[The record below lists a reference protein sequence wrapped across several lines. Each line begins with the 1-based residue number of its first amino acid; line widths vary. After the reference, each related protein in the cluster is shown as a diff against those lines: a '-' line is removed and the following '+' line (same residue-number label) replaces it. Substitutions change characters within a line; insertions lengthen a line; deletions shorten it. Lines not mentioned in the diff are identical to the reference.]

1 MLEVISFGIISFLTE
16 IFARSPVEIE
26 PIQLLAW
33 QNTELFILPDLTPDP
48 VAEKIVDD
56 YLQALTD
63 RGISPTRQGVWIQS
77 DWHQLVNHNGNRL
90 RSAASLTKIATTLA
104 ALSTYGADYQFETKI
119 YAVGEI
125 KDGTLQGDLLV
136 EGDRDPFFVWEEAI
150 ALGNSLQKLG
160 IRKVTGKLIV
170 NDKFYMNYKSKSSV
184 AAELLLKSLNEK
196 LWSAEVASQY
206 LTLPLGTLRPQIQIV
221 GGVEVVEGAGEQG
234 SRGTEEAGGV
244 REQGSR
250 GAEEAGGAGEQGS
263 RGAGEQGSRGS
274 RGSRGSK
281 GAEEQ
286 GSKGSRGAGEQRVQ
300 LLVRHQSLPLG
311 EILRQM
317 NIYSNNEIA
326 QMLADA
332 LGGASKVMSIAE
344 EFAFV
349 SSGDISLI
357 NGSGLGEE
365 NRIAPYAVCQ
375 MLMAINRLLN
385 SHSLSV
391 VDLFPLAG
399 RDVVGTMQNRTIPT
413 GTAVKTGTLDRV
425 SALAG
430 VIPTRERGNIWFAI
444 INSGSQTE
452 FLRKEQD
459 RLIQRLANH
468 WQLNSL
474 DLTNSSSS
482 YLGDPARNQVLN

>member
-1 MLEVISFGIISFLTE
+1 MLEVISFGIISFLAE
-16 IFARSPVEIE
+16 IFTRSPVEIE
-26 PIQLLAW
+26 QIQLLAW

-77 DWHQLVNHNGNRL
+77 DWHKLVDHNGNRL

-125 KDGTLQGDLLV
+125 KEGVLQGDLLV
-136 EGDRDPFFVWEEAI
+136 EGNHDPFFVWEEAI
-150 ALGNSLQKLG
+150 ALGNTLQKLG

-170 NDKFYMNYKSKSSV
+170 NDKFYMNYKSKSLV
-184 AAELLLKSLNEK
+184 AGELLLKSLNEK
-196 LWSAEVASQY
+196 MWSAEVASQY

-234 SRGTEEAGGV
+234 SRGAEEVG
-244 REQGSR
+244 
-250 GAEEAGGAGEQGS
+250 GAE
-263 RGAGEQGSRGS
+263 
-274 RGSRGSK
+274 
-281 GAEEQ
+281 GAE
-286 GSKGSRGAGEQRVQ
+286 GVGERRIK
-300 LLVRHQSLPLG
+300 LLVRHQSLPLA

-317 NIYSNNEIA
+317 NIYSNNEMA

-375 MLMAINRLLN
+375 MLMAIDRLLN
-385 SHSLSV
+385 SHSLNV
-391 VDLFPLAG
+391 VDLFPVAD
-399 RDVVGTMQNRTIPT
+399 RDLVGTMQNRAIPK

>member
-1 MLEVISFGIISFLTE
+1 MLEFISFGIISFLTE

-56 YLQALTD
+56 YLQTLTD
-63 RGISPTRQGVWIQS
+63 KGISPTRQGVWIQS
-77 DWHQLVNHNGNRL
+77 DWHKLVNHNGNRL

-170 NDKFYMNYKSKSSV
+170 NDKFYMNYKSKSLV

-234 SRGTEEAGGV
+234 SRG
-244 REQGSR
+244 
-250 GAEEAGGAGEQGS
+250 AEEAGGAG
-263 RGAGEQGSRGS
+263 
-274 RGSRGSK
+274 
-281 GAEEQ
+281 
-286 GSKGSRGAGEQRVQ
+286 GAGEQRVQ

-375 MLMAINRLLN
+375 MLMAIDRLLN

-430 VIPTRERGNIWFAI
+430 VIPTRERGNIWFAV

>member
-1 MLEVISFGIISFLTE
+1 MLEVISFGIISFLAE
-16 IFARSPVEIE
+16 IFTRSPVEIE
-26 PIQLLAW
+26 QIQLLAW

-77 DWHQLVNHNGNRL
+77 DWHKLVDHNGNRL

-125 KDGTLQGDLLV
+125 KDGVLQGDLLV
-136 EGDRDPFFVWEEAI
+136 EGNHDPFFVWEEAI
-150 ALGNSLQKLG
+150 ALGNTLQKLG

-170 NDKFYMNYKSKSSV
+170 NDKFYMNYKSKSLV
-184 AAELLLKSLNEK
+184 AGELLLKSLNEK
-196 LWSAEVASQY
+196 MWSAEVASQY

-234 SRGTEEAGGV
+234 SRGAEEVG
-244 REQGSR
+244 
-250 GAEEAGGAGEQGS
+250 GAE
-263 RGAGEQGSRGS
+263 
-274 RGSRGSK
+274 
-281 GAEEQ
+281 GAE
-286 GSKGSRGAGEQRVQ
+286 GVGERRIK
-300 LLVRHQSLPLG
+300 LLVRHQSLPLA

-317 NIYSNNEIA
+317 NIYSNNEMA

-375 MLMAINRLLN
+375 MLMAIDRLLN
-385 SHSLSV
+385 SHSLNV
-391 VDLFPLAG
+391 VDLFPVAD
-399 RDVVGTMQNRTIPT
+399 RDLVGTMQNRAIPK

-474 DLTNSSSS
+474 NFTNSSSS
-482 YLGDPARNQVLN
+482 YLGDPTRNQVLN

>member
-1 MLEVISFGIISFLTE
+1 MLEFISFGIISFLAE

-56 YLQALTD
+56 YLQTLTD
-63 RGISPTRQGVWIQS
+63 KGISPTRQGVWIQS
-77 DWHQLVNHNGNRL
+77 DWHKLVNHNGNRL

-170 NDKFYMNYKSKSSV
+170 NDKFYMNYKSKSLV

-221 GGVEVVEGAGEQG
+221 GGVEVVEGEG
-234 SRGTEEAGGV
+234 
-244 REQGSR
+244 EQGSR
-250 GAEEAGGAGEQGS
+250 GAEEAGGAEGVEEQGS
-263 RGAGEQGSRGS
+263 RGAEEAEGAGEAEGAVPRDTASH
-274 RGSRGSK
+274 K
-281 GAEEQ
+281 GV
-286 GSKGSRGAGEQRVQ
+286 GEQRVQ

-332 LGGASKVMSIAE
+332 LGGASKVRSIAE

-375 MLMAINRLLN
+375 MLMAIDRLLN